1 MLNALWFGLILLA
14 VLLGLWQGTVGAL
27 APAAFEA
34 ARNAVMTIALPLAGI
49 MALWLGFMRL
59 AEKAGLIAIVA
70 RVLRPVLVRLF
81 PDVPARHPAMGAMV
95 MNMAANMLG
104 LSNAAT
110 PLGLRAMQDLE
121 KINPHPGTASN
132 AMCTFLAI
140 NTSSVQLIPATAV
153 AILATAQATQ
163 PTVIIGTAFVATLC
177 STIVGLVTVKSLERL
192 PAYRLAPPAP
202 ERAAEVAQEL
212 ARVESDAAAAEK
224 HPWKAWQIGVVF
236 LLLGAFFWAGGQS
249 VMTGESVLTVRL
261 VETISLLA
269 IPFLFALFPLV
280 ALLRGVPV
288 YEEFVEGAKEGMT
301 VALRIIPFLVAIL
314 VAIAMFRAVG
324 GIELLGRAFGGF
336 LELVGVPLEILPLM
350 MVRPLSGSAALGIF
364 SEIAQTHG
372 GDSFIARLAGTLMGS
387 TETTFYVLAVYFGS
401 VAVRRTRHAVPSGL
415 AADLAGMTAAV
426 IICHWTFGGS

>member
-1 MLNALWFGLILLA
+1 MLNSLWFALILAA
-14 VLLGLWQGTVGAL
+14 VLLGLWGGSAEKL

-34 ARNAVMTIALPLAGI
+34 ARNAVMNIALPLAGL

-59 AEKAGLIAIVA
+59 AEKAGLIAVVA

-81 PDVPARHPAMGAMV
+81 PDVPAHHPAMGAMV

-163 PTVIIGTAFVATLC
+163 PTAIIGTAFVATLC
-177 STIVGLVTVKSLERL
+177 STIAGLITVKSLERL
-192 PAYRLAPPAP
+192 PAYRLPPSTP
-202 ERAAEVAQEL
+202 ERAAEVRQEL
-212 ARVESDAAAAEK
+212 ERVESAAAEDQK
-224 HPWKAWQIGVVF
+224 HPWKPWQIGVV
-236 LLLGAFFWAGGQS
+236 LLLCGAFVYAGWQS
-249 VMTGESVLTVRL
+249 VLDGEGRLSVRL
-261 VETISLLA
+261 VETISLFA
-269 IPFLFALFPLV
+269 IPFLFAIFPLV
-280 ALLRGVPV
+280 AILRGVSV
-288 YEEFVEGAKEGMT
+288 YEEFVEGAKEGIT

-314 VAIAMFRAVG
+314 VAIGMFRAVD
-324 GIELLGRAFGGF
+324 GIELVGRVFGGF
-336 LELVGVPLEILPLM
+336 LALLGVPLEVLPLM
-350 MVRPLSGSAALGIF
+350 LVRPLSGGAALGIF

-401 VAVRRTRHAVPSGL
+401 VAVRRTRHAVPAGL
-415 AADLAGMTAAV
+415 TADLAGMTAAV
-426 IICHWTFGGS
+426 IICHLVFG